1 MRISKQE
8 EGNVPTTDDCCYGK
22 CTVVALTFGR
32 AEHVTGFG
40 RAPTTCISCV
50 GDRSADENHT
60 STLDQ
65 EDDRDDRRT
74 RRMIR

>member
-1 MRISKQE
+1 MFLQPMIAAMGS
-8 EGNVPTTDDCCYGK
+8 VP
-22 CTVVALTFGR
+22 VVALTFGR
-32 AEHVTGFG
+32 AEQVTGFG
-40 RAPTTCISCV
+40 RALTTCTSCV
-50 GDRSADENHT
+50 GDRSADENHN

>member
-1 MRISKQE
+1 MRTFKQE

-32 AEHVTGFG
+32 AEQVTVFG
-40 RAPTTCISCV
+40 RAPTTCTSCV
-50 GDRSADENHT
+50 GDRSADENHN

-65 EDDRDDRRT
+65 EDDSIGRTADRHT
-74 RRMIR
+74 